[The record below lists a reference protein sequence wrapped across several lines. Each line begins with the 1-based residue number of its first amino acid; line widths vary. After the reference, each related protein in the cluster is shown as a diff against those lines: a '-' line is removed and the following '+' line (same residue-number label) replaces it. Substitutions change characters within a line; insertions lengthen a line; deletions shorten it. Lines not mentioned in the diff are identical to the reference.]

1 MSFSATAAENVRQ
14 YNQPGNRLSLPASY
28 LGTQTL
34 PHPKG
39 KRYGRGQGQNRRS
52 VDDLDT
58 TVSSQPGYLE
68 SIFKKESEVYKTM
81 SGETQESDH
90 ESVESIEEQKQNVR
104 KIAKEYTEPIQESYD
119 YESVESIEEQKQN
132 VRKIAK
138 EYTEPIQESYDSD
151 SEGSVDL
158 TFPKVKR
165 KSDSGVDSKYPSDQR
180 LEQLE
185 GKLSSSSRLNNLSPD
200 MDDGA
205 LNSSHSSVLNNDN
218 KVRETSFPESSKN
231 PVYHNQRP
239 DSLEKLGHMQM
250 NGEDGDKKDSMNH
263 IKKKIAPE
271 EKFSFGMSPD
281 KPEPTQNG
289 IVRRRSKKERSKGMG
304 KYFNSENPE

>member
-1 MSFSATAAENVRQ
+1 MSFSATTAENVRQ
-14 YNQPGNRLSLPASY
+14 YNRPGNRLSLPASY

-39 KRYGRGQGQNRRS
+39 KRYGHGQGQNRRS

-81 SGETQESDH
+81 SGGTQESDH
-90 ESVESIEEQKQNVR
+90 
-104 KIAKEYTEPIQESYD
+104 
-119 YESVESIEEQKQN
+119 ESVESIEEQKQN

-158 TFPKVKR
+158 TFPEVKR

-218 KVRETSFPESSKN
+218 KVRETSFPESSEN

>member
-14 YNQPGNRLSLPASY
+14 YNHPGNRQSLPASY

-39 KRYGRGQGQNRRS
+39 KRYGQGQNRRS
-52 VDDLDT
+52 MNDLDT

-68 SIFKKESEVYKTM
+68 SMFKKESEVYKTM
-81 SGETQESDH
+81 SGGTQESEH
-90 ESVESIEEQKQNVR
+90 ESAESIEEQKQNVC
-104 KIAKEYTEPIQESYD
+104 KS
-119 YESVESIEEQKQN
+119 
-132 VRKIAK
+132 AK

-151 SEGSVDL
+151 SEGSVDV
-158 TFPKVKR
+158 TFPEVQR
-165 KSDSGVDSKYPSDQR
+165 KSDSGVDSKHPSDQR

-185 GKLSSSSRLNNLSPD
+185 GKLPSSSLLNNLSPD
-200 MDDGA
+200 MDNGA

-218 KVRETSFPESSKN
+218 KVKETSFPESSEI

-239 DSLEKLGHMQM
+239 NSLEKLGHMQM
-250 NGEDGDKKDSMNH
+250 NGEDKKDSMNH

-289 IVRRRSKKERSKGMG
+289 NVRRRSKKERSKGMG
-304 KYFNSENPE
+304 KYFNCENPE